1 MSQASLESIHL
12 VLAYFPELEMKESV
26 ARLLPDVISRYSQ
39 LTIFLTALLRF
50 CLIATHSLVLST
62 LTPLLTTEPTR
73 KCFRLIGGVLVER
86 TVSEVEPDL
95 KGNLMG
101 VSTRS
106 CRRVRGMTGSGRSV
120 GGRLG
125 VAGGR

>member
-1 MSQASLESIHL
+1 VSAIIQASLESIHL
-12 VLAYFPELEMKESV
+12 VLGYFPELEVQKSV
-26 ARLLPDVISRYSQ
+26 ARLLPDVISQYIQ
-39 LTIFLTALLRF
+39 LTIFLAALLRF

-101 VSTRS
+101 VSARS
-106 CRRVRGMTGSGRSV
+106 C
-120 GGRLG
+120 
-125 VAGGR
+125 

>member
-1 MSQASLESIHL
+1 MIQASLESIHL
-12 VLAYFPELEMKESV
+12 VLGYFPELEMKESF
-26 ARLLPDVISRYSQ
+26 ARLLYDVTSQYTQ
-39 LTIFLTALLRF
+39 LTIFLAALLRS

-101 VSTRS
+101 VSARS
-106 CRRVRGMTGSGRSV
+106 C
-120 GGRLG
+120 
-125 VAGGR
+125 